1 MSHISYKKDIL
12 SFFAGTFVCCALI
25 AIQEVLLGVPVIM
38 RSLPWCFIFG
48 GGLGVL
54 LYRRHLQQLRSSRP
68 FEALEG
74 QVEEQAA
81 ELDSIHQQL
90 AMLHEIGHSM
100 TASSHLNDVL
110 HTVTYSAAEL
120 LKTDTVVLL
129 LRDEHDQKLCLR
141 GAYGLSGAKLRNA
154 SQYVNAYVSEH
165 VAQSGQPI
173 IANDLP
179 NDSRFPL
186 PSSLQDS
193 LLACVSVPL
202 RIADRIIGT
211 LEAYSKTRRYAF
223 STTHIRLLEM
233 LAAQS
238 AIAIENARLYERVT
252 QANTDLERRV
262 EERTEALMLANDQLA
277 VEIEERRRVEMSLAK
292 ERNLLRTLI
301 DHLPDSIYVKNLQ
314 GKFLTANPV
323 TAYVMKVAHPNE
335 LLGKTD
341 FDFYPPDVARVF
353 HAEEQHIMQSGE
365 ARINQ
370 EVPLTYR
377 SEETQGWLLSSKI
390 PFRDNEGKIAGIV
403 GIGHDITEQKRIQEM
418 LQRHNQELELLNQM
432 YEMLHACESES
443 DTYAVL
449 ASVCQQFFPGDAGG
463 LMLLDFQNDML
474 SLAKTW
480 GEFPLDISPA
490 YNQRFC
496 QLFTHDTA
504 TLTNPPLPAHSL
516 CQDMFASGHPCLCV
530 PIVAHQEKIGILA
543 LLDPKTSAETMMS
556 GITLTEKLTL
566 MARIVAQYALSLA
579 NLRLREKLRFESIR
593 DALTGLYNRRYMEN
607 ALEQEQYRLKRHP
620 SPLSIVMLDIDHFK
634 RFNDTF
640 GHDTGDAVLKGVG
653 QFLKKQIR
661 EEDIA
666 CRYGGEEFMLILMN
680 AALRV
685 ARVRAE
691 YILKELRA
699 LNIRYRDHDFS
710 LTASIGVASFPDHGQ
725 ALADIVK
732 AADNALYSA
741 KARGRN
747 QVVAAPH

>member
-1 MSHISYKKDIL
+1 
-12 SFFAGTFVCCALI
+12 
-25 AIQEVLLGVPVIM
+25 
-38 RSLPWCFIFG
+38 
-48 GGLGVL
+48 
-54 LYRRHLQQLRSSRP
+54 
-68 FEALEG
+68 
-74 QVEEQAA
+74 
-81 ELDSIHQQL
+81 
-90 AMLHEIGHSM
+90 
-100 TASSHLNDVL
+100 
-110 HTVTYSAAEL
+110 
-120 LKTDTVVLL
+120 
-129 LRDEHDQKLCLR
+129 
-141 GAYGLSGAKLRNA
+141 
-154 SQYVNAYVSEH
+154 
-165 VAQSGQPI
+165 
-173 IANDLP
+173 
-179 NDSRFPL
+179 
-186 PSSLQDS
+186 
-193 LLACVSVPL
+193 
-202 RIADRIIGT
+202 
-211 LEAYSKTRRYAF
+211 
-223 STTHIRLLEM
+223 
-233 LAAQS
+233 
-238 AIAIENARLYERVT
+238 
-252 QANTDLERRV
+252 
-262 EERTEALMLANDQLA
+262 
-277 VEIEERRRVEMSLAK
+277 
-292 ERNLLRTLI
+292 
-301 DHLPDSIYVKNLQ
+301 
-314 GKFLTANPV
+314 
-323 TAYVMKVAHPNE
+323 
-335 LLGKTD
+335 
-341 FDFYPPDVARVF
+341 
-353 HAEEQHIMQSGE
+353 
-365 ARINQ
+365 
-370 EVPLTYR
+370 
-377 SEETQGWLLSSKI
+377 
-390 PFRDNEGKIAGIV
+390 
-403 GIGHDITEQKRIQEM
+403 
-418 LQRHNQELELLNQM
+418 
-432 YEMLHACESES
+432 
-443 DTYAVL
+443 
-449 ASVCQQFFPGDAGG
+449 
-463 LMLLDFQNDML
+463 MLLDFQNDML

>member
-1 MSHISYKKDIL
+1 ML
-12 SFFAGTFVCCALI
+12 SFFAGTFFCCALI
-25 AIQEVLLGVPVIM
+25 AIQEALLGVPVIL

-54 LYRRHLQQLRSSRP
+54 LYRRHLQQLQSSRP

-110 HTVTYSAAEL
+110 HTVTHSAAEL
-120 LKTDTVVLL
+120 LKTDTVILL
-129 LRDEHDQKLCLR
+129 LRDEHDQKLYLR

-211 LEAYSKTRRYAF
+211 LDAYSKTRRYAF

-238 AIAIENARLYERVT
+238 AIAIENARLYERVA

-277 VEIEERRRVEMSLAK
+277 VEIEERRRVEISLAK

-323 TAYVMKVAHPNE
+323 TAHVMNVAHSNE

-353 HAEEQHIMQSGE
+353 HDEEQQIMQSGE

-432 YEMLHACESES
+432 YEMLHACQSEPE
-443 DTYAVL
+443 TYTVL
-449 ASVCQQFFPGDAGG
+449 ASICQQFFPGDAGG
-463 LMLLDFQNDML
+463 LLLIDCGHDTL
-474 SLAKTW
+474 HLAQSW
-480 GEFPLDISPA
+480 GEFPREISPTA
-490 YNQRFC
+490 RQGFF
-496 QLFTHDTA
+496 QVLTHDA
-504 TLTNPPLPAHSL
+504 ITLQNPPLPAHSL
-516 CQDMFASGHPCLCV
+516 YQDIFSFGHPCLCV
-530 PIVAHQEKIGILA
+530 PIIAHQEKIGVLVVF
-543 LLDPKTSAETMMS
+543 DPQATAQTMIS
-556 GITLTEKLTL
+556 GIALTEKLTL

-579 NLRLREKLRFESIR
+579 NLRLREKLRLESIR

-607 ALEQEQYRLKRHP
+607 VLEQEQHRLKRRP
-620 SPLSIVMLDIDHFK
+620 APLSIVMLDIDHFK
-634 RFNDTF
+634 RFNDTH
-640 GHDTGDAVLKGVG
+640 GHDAGDVVLKELGR
-653 QFLKKQIR
+653 FLKIQIR
-661 EEDIA
+661 SDDIA
-666 CRYGGEEFMLILMN
+666 CRYGGEEFMLILTN
-680 AALRV
+680 AALDV
-685 ARVRAE
+685 AHVRAE
-691 YILKELRA
+691 YILTELRK
-699 LNIRYRDHDFS
+699 LNIHYHDHDFS
-710 LTASIGVASFPDHGQ
+710 LTASIGVASFPEHGQ
-725 ALADIVK
+725 QLTDIIK

-741 KARGRN
+741 KASGRN
-747 QVVAAPH
+747 QVVIAPR